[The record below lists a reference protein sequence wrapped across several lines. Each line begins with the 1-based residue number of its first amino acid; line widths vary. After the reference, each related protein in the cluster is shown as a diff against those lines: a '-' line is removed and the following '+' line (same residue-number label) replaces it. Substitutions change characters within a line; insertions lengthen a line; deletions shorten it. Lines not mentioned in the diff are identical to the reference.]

1 MLLNQT
7 SQIYL
12 RINMS
17 SNGHIYLS
25 KIKYD
30 CLDFISNFIKQNKFS
45 PTYKEIGEHFSFSR
59 ARAGAIC
66 AELFKLGLISKG
78 KAAHRKIR
86 MTEKQTLQ
94 IPNLNFNKEYSTMDL
109 RR

>member
-1 MLLNQT
+1 MYLNQT

-12 RINMS
+12 RTNMNN
-17 SNGHIYLS
+17 NGHIYLS

-30 CLDFISNFIKQNKFS
+30 CLTFISNFIKQNKFS

-86 MTEKQTLQ
+86 MTDKQSTQ
-94 IPNLNFNKEYSTMDL
+94 IPTLNFNKEYSTMDL